1 MFAEPEGSTDSI
13 PHPLSKRATAVAA
26 PVPPVSFGP
35 DAQGEEIAAT
45 AEPYLGYLS
54 DLASQLGLI
63 DPVETYFRPLIGRWA
78 DLTAE
83 ADRLR
88 QAATAAAEVSAR
100 LDDQLGRL
108 DGNWEGRDA
117 DSFVA
122 YIREIGAAGG
132 DLQDALTVLA
142 GALDELVTT
151 VRHVVVDLVEV
162 LVDAAELTSETMLL
176 PSGGTRRARAQLQET
191 QESAKGLYETAR
203 DVLEAFDRLCDG
215 VDDPDAAGRSIEIKH
230 RYPQERF
237 KLHDEALN
245 GEAPDGEALDE
256 ASTAPSSASS
266 DEATTPSAADPAEGR
281 HTGAG
286 SPDTG
291 QPADAAAQQVPV
303 APAAGNTADHSA
315 SSMPMM
321 PMMGFGGFGG
331 GGQGRRPSKTRPTIK
346 SSELLGEPGMV
357 TPPVI
362 GEDET
367 QPQDQ
372 KSQDQK
378 SPEEKPP
385 QRQGPRPPRPPA
397 T

>member
-26 PVPPVSFGP
+26 PLPPIAFGP
-35 DAQGEEIAAT
+35 DADGEEIAAT

-117 DSFVA
+117 DAFVA

-132 DLQDALTVLA
+132 DLQEALTVLA

-176 PSGGTRRARAQLQET
+176 QSGGTRRARVQLQET

-215 VDDPDAAGRSIEIKH
+215 VDDPDAAARSIEIKH

-237 KLHDEALN
+237 KLHDDALN
-245 GEAPDGEALDE
+245 E
-256 ASTAPSSASS
+256 TAPSSADS
-266 DEATTPSAADPAEGR
+266 DEVTAPSSAGSDEVTTPSAAGDPAEGK

-286 SPDTG
+286 SPDAG
-291 QPADAAAQQVPV
+291 QPADAAQQVPV
-303 APAAGNTADHSA
+303 APAAGNTADHGTSA
-315 SSMPMM
+315 GMPMM

-331 GGQGRRPSKTRPTIK
+331 GGQARRPSKTRPMIK

-357 TPPVI
+357 APPVI

-367 QPQDQ
+367 QPQEQ
-372 KSQDQK
+372 KKPEQK
-378 SPEEKPP
+378 P
-385 QRQGPRPPRPPA
+385 GPRPPRPPA